1 MTKRRS
7 GIPKLQLPSF
17 GKPMPRI
24 RTNYTGWWTTI
35 RQRQLTQFPL
45 CARCGLVATVVHHIV
60 PIEAGGHR
68 FDYSNLESL
77 CEPCHR
83 LHHSHRADNH

>member
-7 GIPKLQLPSF
+7 SIPKLSLPSW
-17 GKPMPRI
+17 GSKLPRQ
-24 RTNYTGWWTTI
+24 RVGYSGWWATI
-35 RQRQLTQFPL
+35 RLRQLTQYPM
-45 CARCGLVATVVHHIV
+45 CNRCGVVATVVHHIV
-60 PIEAGGHR
+60 PIEAGGAR